1 MIFLFDTFF
10 TIVILNWTALF
21 PEMYPTLEQ
30 RARVSA
36 LRQILGIPS
45 LLIGV
50 AATPVI
56 VAKLGWQKMG
66 VIFAIVG
73 GSLLYLSLLGVRE
86 NPTFYRKESL
96 KLSEAI
102 KHTFLNKSFITYVS
116 ASFLLQYTYTAL
128 LAALPFYA
136 KYVLRLN
143 ETQTTL
149 LLAMIFIV
157 TFLLVPVCEVHT
169 ENRCEEND
177 DGFNDPLGDPS
188 QRVCIHQNFHPR
200 IDIGL
205 QSCDQPCR
213 IVHRSGH
220 HDRRNS
226 RRRRGQN
233 R

>member
-1 MIFLFDTFF
+1 MDRLEMKDLLYSLGSFSAGLLSNPISTFAIFYYVDVLKAPVEKISLVMLLYGIWNAVNDPSFGYLSEYLYSSSRRATFLRKVRVAVERDTDDTF
-10 TIVILNWTALF
+10 
-21 PEMYPTLEQ
+21 
-30 RARVSA
+30 ARDDLYSNVLA
-36 LRQILGIPS
+36 RTS
-45 LLIGV
+45 L
-50 AATPVI
+50 A
-56 VAKLGWQKMG
+56 
-66 VIFAIVG
+66 
-73 GSLLYLSLLGVRE
+73 
-86 NPTFYRKESL
+86 
-96 KLSEAI
+96 
-102 KHTFLNKSFITYVS
+102 
-116 ASFLLQYTYTAL
+116 
-128 LAALPFYA
+128 
-136 KYVLRLN
+136 
-143 ETQTTL
+143 
-149 LLAMIFIV
+149 
-157 TFLLVPVCEVHT
+157 EVHT